1 MLHASVCALLGPAA
15 IAADSPPDVYVYSTY
30 QYCAFS
36 GQDRADELYEKVQK
50 PLDDAAVKDG
60 TITSYGWMAHH
71 TGGQWR
77 RATYFTANGLD
88 ALMDADQ
95 KARSRVPSKD
105 DARLDEEFSTICSS
119 HDDYI
124 WRRVAGNVGTATRG
138 GAAFS
143 TYYVCHQGREAQA
156 DELVKHTLGPML
168 DKMVQDGKLKTWG
181 WNEHIVGGEYRRMA
195 TMSAANV
202 TSVMA
207 ARTAM
212 IEALEESAAGTLLSN
227 ICPSHADYI
236 WEIKFQAP

>member
-1 MLHASVCALLGPAA
+1 
-15 IAADSPPDVYVYSTY
+15 
-30 QYCAFS
+30 
-36 GQDRADELYEKVQK
+36 
-50 PLDDAAVKDG
+50 
-60 TITSYGWMAHH
+60 MAHH

-143 TYYVCHQGREAQA
+143 TYYVCDQGREDQA
-156 DELVKHTLGPML
+156 DELV
-168 DKMVQDGKLKTWG
+168 
-181 WNEHIVGGEYRRMA
+181 
-195 TMSAANV
+195 
-202 TSVMA
+202 
-207 ARTAM
+207 
-212 IEALEESAAGTLLSN
+212 
-227 ICPSHADYI
+227 
-236 WEIKFQAP
+236 